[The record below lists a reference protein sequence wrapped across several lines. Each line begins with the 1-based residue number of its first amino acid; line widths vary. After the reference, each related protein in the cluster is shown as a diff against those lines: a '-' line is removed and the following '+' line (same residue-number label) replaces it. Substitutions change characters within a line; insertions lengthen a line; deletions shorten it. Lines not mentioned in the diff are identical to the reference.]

1 MSTFFSTGLNRK
13 IDALMDRL
21 FGAGVA
27 SHATIIEQ
35 INYLMFLRAL
45 TKHDDEAKLLN
56 PNHEEI
62 FKGDLADYRWDNLL
76 MLNAEVLFNTLEQA
90 YRKLPELTTDKTIA
104 LLFRNAHI
112 KIYDK
117 PTLRVLL
124 HEIEKL
130 VTELDDVARHGEKD
144 IFGDMYEYLLSKLAQ
159 AGTNGQFRTPRHII
173 KFIVDVVDPSKGE
186 TILDPACGTAGFLV
200 EALDHLRH
208 KYTSER
214 FVKDGA
220 YPMDKLTGDERN
232 FIFNH
237 AFTGFDSDEDMVKFG
252 VMNLYLHNLSNAQI
266 KRQNT
271 LVDTAGDRTKWGV
284 ILANPPFAGK
294 IESESVSEDLR
305 MGTRATEVLF
315 VRYMIDHL
323 SSQGKA
329 GIIVPEGI
337 IFQSTNAHKQLRQK
351 LLDAGLWCVVS
362 LPSGVFQPYSG
373 VKTSILFID
382 KELAITHN
390 FDRVVFVNI
399 NSDGFELNAQRRPT
413 GDSDLNNATVLLK
426 ECKKEIVSDRVR
438 SSSQYFFPFENV
450 TIDIAPL
457 HYNFEVVKRQ
467 SIVEEPSL
475 TLNMSHYSTQEI
487 ASNGIVQMV
496 ELGDICIVKGGK
508 RIPKGETFSDIKTQ
522 YPYLRV
528 SDFKNGTIDVSDL
541 KYITKDVFDQI
552 SSYTISSDDIY
563 ISIAGTVGVAGTVPD
578 SLNGKS
584 LTENAAKLIIKDKSK
599 VNKYFLSVM
608 LSSQEVK
615 KQIARFTNAVGVP
628 KLALERLARIK
639 IPLPDL
645 NVQNEIVNEVLGYQK
660 IIDSAE
666 TITNTYKPII
676 GISSSSNF
684 VNLGDVV
691 TKVNDVINPLKE
703 KGDVEYIGL
712 ENIVSNEGIITGD
725 TKSSYNKIKSLKNRF
740 KENDI
745 LYGKLRPNLNKVWL
759 ADRDG
764 IASTDILILRPNP
777 GYNPIYYANYMLSD
791 SFNQEVLR
799 GIKGAQLPRVSFNYM
814 SSIIVPKP
822 DIDEQN
828 SVAKELE
835 KELSI
840 IENNRI
846 LANIYQQKI
855 QSRIKELWT

>member
-1 MSTFFSTGLNRK
+1 MSTIFSTGLNRK

-45 TKHDDEAKLLN
+45 AKHDDEAKLLN

-62 FKGDLADYRWDNLL
+62 FKGDLAKYKWDNLL
-76 MLNAEVLFNTLEQA
+76 MLNAEVLFDTLEEA
-90 YRKLPELTTDKTIA
+90 YRKLPELTTDKIIT

-237 AFTGFDSDEDMVKFG
+237 TFTGFDSDEDMVKFG

-271 LVDTAGDRTKWGV
+271 LVDTAGDRTKWDV

-294 IESESVSEDLR
+294 IEAESVSEDLR

-351 LLDAGLWCVVS
+351 LIDAGLWCVVS
-362 LPSGVFQPYSG
+362 LPAGVFQPYSG

-382 KELAITHN
+382 EEIAKKFNRIMFIT
-390 FDRVVFVNI
+390 V
-399 NSDGFELNAQRRPT
+399 NSDGFDLSANRRPVL
-413 GDSDLNNATVLLK
+413 DNDIPNALRLIGY
-426 ECKKEIVSDRVR
+426 CKDEINAGNIRYD
-438 SSSQYFFPFENV
+438 YYFPFEDADHS
-450 TIDIAPL
+450 ISIAPL
-457 HYNFEVVKRQ
+457 NYSFEKVNRINDDANLSLQANKYRENTIIENRKWDMVKI
-467 SIVEEPSL
+467 S
-475 TLNMSHYSTQEI
+475 
-487 ASNGIVQMV
+487 
-496 ELGDICIVKGGK
+496 ELVSVISAKTK
-508 RIPKGETFSDIKTQ
+508 IKS
-522 YPYLRV
+522 
-528 SDFKNGTIDVSDL
+528 SDFLEKGAIPIIDQSKQYISGYTNNEDALIKNHECIAFGDHTRAV
-541 KYITKDVFDQI
+541 KYIDFDFAQGA
-552 SSYTISSDDIY
+552 D
-563 ISIAGTVGVAGTVPD
+563 G
-578 SLNGKS
+578 
-584 LTENAAKLIIKDKSK
+584 IKILQPNSQVLVKYLFYVMANINIPSK
-599 VNKYFLSVM
+599 GYSRHWA
-608 LSSQEVK
+608 EVK
-615 KQIARFTNAVGVP
+615 DIEIPVP
-628 KLALERLARIK
+628 PKDIQQDIINE
-639 IPLPDL
+639 L
-645 NVQNEIVNEVLGYQK
+645 NIYQK
-660 IIDSAE
+660 IIDSAKI
-666 TITNTYKPII
+666 ITDTYRPVIR
-676 GISSSSNF
+676 ISDNANF
-684 VNLGDVV
+684 IKLGEV
-691 TKVNDVINPLKE
+691 VINVKDVADPTKQ

-712 ENIVSNEGIITGD
+712 ENIVSNEGRITGD
-725 TKSSYNKIKSLKNRF
+725 TKSNYSKIKSLKNHF
-740 KENDI
+740 KKDDI

-764 IASTDILILRPNP
+764 IASTDILILRVSPNCS
-777 GYNPIYYANYMLSD
+777 PIYYANYMLGED
-791 SFNQEVLR
+791 FNKEVLR
-799 GIKGAQLPRVSFNYM
+799 GIKGAQLPRVSFDYM
-814 SSIIVPKP
+814 SSIMVPKP
-822 DIDEQN
+822 NIDEQKN
-828 SVAKELE
+828 VAKELE

-840 IENNRI
+840 IESNRY
-846 LANIYQQKI
+846 LMNIYRQKI
-855 QSRIKELWT
+855 QSKIEELWA

>member
-1 MSTFFSTGLNRK
+1 
-13 IDALMDRL
+13 MDRL

-62 FKGDLADYRWDNLL
+62 FKGDLAKYRWDNLL
-76 MLNAEVLFNTLEQA
+76 MLNADVLFDTLEEA
-90 YRKLPELTTDKTIA
+90 YRKLPELTTDKIIS

-173 KFIVDVVDPSKGE
+173 KFIVDVVDPNKSE

-214 FVKDGA
+214 FIKDGA
-220 YPMDKLTGDERN
+220 YPMDKLTGDERD

-252 VMNLYLHNLSNAQI
+252 VMNLYLHNLNNAQI

-271 LVDTAGDRTKWGV
+271 LVDTAGDRTKWDV

-351 LLDAGLWCVVS
+351 LIDAGLWCVVS

-382 KELAITHN
+382 KELAKKFNRIM
-390 FDRVVFVNI
+390 FIMV
-399 NSDGFELNAQRRPT
+399 NSDGFDLSANRRPVVH
-413 GDSDLNNATVLLK
+413 SDLPNTLK
-426 ECKKEIVSDRVR
+426 LIQYCKDEIEKGHIRED
-438 SSSQYFFPFENV
+438 YYFPFEDKDSS
-450 TIDIAPL
+450 ISIAPL
-457 HYNFEVVKRQ
+457 QYSFEKVDRINQEYDLTLQANRYALSASEITTWPLKKLKDICDVRDGTHDSPKYVSSGYPLVTSKNLKNGAIDLENVNLISEKDYLEINKR
-467 SIVEEPSL
+467 SAVSRDDILMPMIGTIGNPVIVDSEPRFAIKNVALIKFPNDNKKIIINKYLYYVLLGMTEIFEKHSSGSTQKFISLNYIRNIEVPMPSL
-475 TLNMSHYSTQEI
+475 DLQREIVTELEGYQKITDSLRELKENYRPTLNLSGFTNNVPFIDVATLEYGFSLPKPKRSPGIHPVVG
-487 ASNGIVQMV
+487 SNGIV
-496 ELGDICIVKGGK
+496 GHH
-508 RIPKGETFSDIKTQ
+508 
-522 YPYLRV
+522 
-528 SDFKNGTIDVSDL
+528 
-541 KYITKDVFDQI
+541 
-552 SSYTISSDDIY
+552 
-563 ISIAGTVGVAGTVPD
+563 
-578 SLNGKS
+578 
-584 LTENAAKLIIKDKSK
+584 
-599 VNKYFLSVM
+599 
-608 LSSQEVK
+608 
-615 KQIARFTNAVGVP
+615 
-628 KLALERLARIK
+628 
-639 IPLPDL
+639 
-645 NVQNEIVNEVLGYQK
+645 
-660 IIDSAE
+660 
-666 TITNTYKPII
+666 NTYKVEGPAIIVGRKGSAGEVVWVNDNCYPIDTTYYVKLRNDFEYSLRFLYYYLKQQRLTELKGGAGVPGLNRNDVYNKVSI
-676 GISSSSNF
+676 PKISLHEQELIVKSLDREQEIISSS
-684 VNLGDVV
+684 L
-691 TKVNDVINPLKE
+691 
-703 KGDVEYIGL
+703 
-712 ENIVSNEGIITGD
+712 
-725 TKSSYNKIKSLKNRF
+725 SL
-740 KENDI
+740 
-745 LYGKLRPNLNKVWL
+745 L
-759 ADRDG
+759 
-764 IASTDILILRPNP
+764 
-777 GYNPIYYANYMLSD
+777 D
-791 SFNQEVLR
+791 SFQE
-799 GIKGAQLPRVSFNYM
+799 
-814 SSIIVPKP
+814 
-822 DIDEQN
+822 
-828 SVAKELE
+828 
-835 KELSI
+835 
-840 IENNRI
+840 
-846 LANIYQQKI
+846 KI
-855 QSRIKELWT
+855 QSRIKELWV